1 MVKLRDFK
9 SLIYKQNTI
18 NLHSLDVLKP
28 VLAKRLPHHLEEI
41 KLIDCKVS
49 PGMIAK
55 LMDNLRELS

>member
-1 MVKLRDFK
+1 MSKLRDFK
-9 SLIYKQNTI
+9 SLIYKQNAI
-18 NLHSLDVLKP
+18 NLHSLNVLKP

-55 LMDNLRELS
+55 LMENLT